1 LRFWNG
7 WNDPHIWW
15 LVLGELSN
23 NGVKNGLLEA
33 YISFRTS
40 KRVVIVLWKTI
51 GAIIYVASWQCFWP
65 QIWEMFIVRL
75 AGGGDSLMPGSL
87 LESLDSWSLMD
98 VKFNTEAYN
107 STHPLYRRGIKLYI
121 GLGTRLGISYIHGLN
136 WTKCCI
142 MWICTI
148 NWSWN
153 SIATTRVQQGVCHT
167 VALSFTLKS
176 ILRQKKNCRNSNI

>member
-1 LRFWNG
+1 MKDNRG
-7 WNDPHIWW
+7 
-15 LVLGELSN
+15 N
-23 NGVKNGLLEA
+23 NICCKL
-33 YISFRTS
+33 T
-40 KRVVIVLWKTI
+40 
-51 GAIIYVASWQCFWP
+51 
-65 QIWEMFIVRL
+65 MFLATDMGNVHCEV

-142 MWICTI
+142 MWVCTI